1 MSSILKL
8 LRVLSRDPTL
18 SLSYE
23 QSERDPD
30 NFGIYASTHLMQT
43 CSSSTTHPT
52 HLVHGLNTVAGPYT
66 HPSGLLDMSSAD
78 WYISSAIKVEWASLT
93 VKVELAC
100 SAMLAGPA
108 CSIVNMERVS
118 NSATVHPATVLYATM
133 HPATEHATE
142 HPATMHPATE
152 HPATEHA
159 TEHPATEHATEH
171 PATVHSASEHLATV
185 QLATMLST
193 TVQSA
198 IMPFSV
204 ANVHFNQGHNLKTLK
219 NITSWSPTTHMVISD
234 TKTNVL
240 VYFDMSRSKSV
251 ISSQLV
257 HQLGLKT
264 RLDSSHR
271 IKCASR
277 VQVETLDGFFISK
290 KCNPILQRHCKGY
303 DLILGQDFLHQNDIS
318 VDYIH
323 QVCRYGTLAYDI
335 ISGTPIPTL
344 ILETLE
350 TMTEPH
356 PAPDIVESEDFY
368 YRFVEQL
375 RDHLLRQAQDIAP
388 FCEQTHG
395 LQPVWTLAAI
405 RRRIAYLSSK
415 KVYVSMP
422 LRIRRMARSHVI
434 ASTKGQGHISRRTPS
449 AVFPPSKASTPTG
462 DSSKQQHMASH
473 KCRAKM
479 LRS

>member
-18 SLSYE
+18 SLSHE

-52 HLVHGLNTVAGPYT
+52 HLVLGLNTVAGPYT

-100 SAMLAGPA
+100 SAMSAGPA

-133 HPATEHATE
+133 HPATEQATE

-152 HPATEHA
+152 HPAT
-159 TEHPATEHATEH
+159 
-171 PATVHSASEHLATV
+171 VHIAI
-185 QLATMLST
+185 MLPT

-234 TKTNVL
+234 TKTKVL
-240 VYFDMSRSKSV
+240 VYFDMTRSKSV

-257 HQLGLKT
+257 
-264 RLDSSHR
+264 
-271 IKCASR
+271 
-277 VQVETLDGFFISK
+277 
-290 KCNPILQRHCKGY
+290 N
-303 DLILGQDFLHQNDIS
+303 
-318 VDYIH
+318 
-323 QVCRYGTLAYDI
+323 
-335 ISGTPIPTL
+335 
-344 ILETLE
+344 
-350 TMTEPH
+350 
-356 PAPDIVESEDFY
+356 
-368 YRFVEQL
+368 
-375 RDHLLRQAQDIAP
+375 
-388 FCEQTHG
+388 
-395 LQPVWTLAAI
+395 
-405 RRRIAYLSSK
+405 
-415 KVYVSMP
+415 
-422 LRIRRMARSHVI
+422 
-434 ASTKGQGHISRRTPS
+434 
-449 AVFPPSKASTPTG
+449 
-462 DSSKQQHMASH
+462 
-473 KCRAKM
+473 
-479 LRS
+479 